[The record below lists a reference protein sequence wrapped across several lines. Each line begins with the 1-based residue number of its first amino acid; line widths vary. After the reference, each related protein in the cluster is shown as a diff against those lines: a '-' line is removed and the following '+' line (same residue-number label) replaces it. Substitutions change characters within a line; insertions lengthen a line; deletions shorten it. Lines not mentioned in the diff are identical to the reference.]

1 MALTAVAATNVRGGQ
16 SGIWSVAHSPYTVV
30 GAVQVLVGSTLTIN
44 PGVTVKYA
52 GAYQIYIQG
61 TLIANGTVGSP
72 IIFGSTSAGVSSGA
86 TMLKFEGTN
95 LSNSQLSFVQ
105 MSDAAKAIMVGGG
118 GGESNPGVA
127 CTGTLTVS
135 QASITNAEVR
145 TGGYQTT
152 AKLVLDYTTVT
163 NATIIGSIRGAS
175 RSR

>member
-1 MALTAVAATNVRGGQ
+1 LEPIHYERTSSNGAYRRCRNQCSRRS
-16 SGIWSVAHSPYTVV
+16 SGIWSVANSPYTVV

-105 MSDAAKAIMVGGG
+105 MSDAAKAIM
-118 GGESNPGVA
+118 
-127 CTGTLTVS
+127 L
-135 QASITNAEVR
+135 
-145 TGGYQTT
+145 
-152 AKLVLDYTTVT
+152 
-163 NATIIGSIRGAS
+163 
-175 RSR
+175 